1 MKFRYLLF
9 LFILMMQQV
18 VAHSQPLNAGQQRAK
33 GIMIGRF
40 SGKVKDDTSNEALEY
55 VSVQLWH
62 MKFDSISKQMKPA
75 LAGGMLT
82 DRMGEFY
89 IENLSL
95 NEQYTLKISSMGYIP
110 YEQKI
115 KFDIDLKSANDR
127 SKIAEKADKDLGN
140 IRLKQNTE
148 LLKEV
153 TIEAE
158 KSLYVMKVDRKVF
171 NVDKNAVSEGG
182 SAQDVM
188 KTIPA
193 VQVDIDGNVTLRNST
208 PQLFIDG
215 KPTTLTLD
223 QIPADEIQSVEIIT
237 NPSSKFDAGD
247 SNSGI
252 LNLVLKK
259 NRKPG
264 YNGSI
269 RAATGNLLKYMIG
282 GDLNV
287 KEGKLNFFLSGNLVK
302 RSIQSYTTTARTS
315 SEQRELQILQQ
326 SVTKQQNQFN
336 HGRIGIDYLVNN
348 RNTLTFAQTL
358 VQGKMKPSDFTVNDS
373 SQAASVFSYYTRSSN
388 SMNQFLNYGTQ
399 LSFKHLF
406 PKAGEEFTIDLNY
419 NSPTNSNNANYTTQ
433 SYFANGILNGPSVLQ
448 KTEGGGYNHYFVG
461 QFDFANPLT
470 ENSKFETGARM
481 SSRDFKN
488 ETNNYFYIDSL
499 ADYVLF
505 TNNSSKYKFTD
516 RVYAVYGTYSDHLSK
531 LLYQVGM
538 RFESSDYLGTI
549 INQNST
555 FHIQYPFSFFPSA
568 YLTYKLPKNQDLQ
581 LNYSRK
587 INRPNFFQLMPFAD
601 FTDPQNIN
609 IGNAG
614 LTPEFINTIDLDYQK
629 LTEKGSSFLAS
640 VYYKHIDNL
649 ITRYQY
655 RDIGANGIDS
665 VIFNSY
671 QNSSY
676 SQSYGLELTLRTS
689 PVKWWEI
696 TSNLNFYNAQINGSN
711 LANDLITEQLS
722 WFAKMNWNFTLPKNV
737 SIQLSGDYQSRTV
750 LPVGGSSAGNTLG
763 GIPGRG
769 PGGGGMGGGMRD
781 QQVSSSQGY
790 VNENYGM
797 DAAIKWDFIKNVAS
811 VSFNVSDVFK
821 TKRYNSYSE
830 TPYFTQE
837 YNRYRDRQ
845 NFRINLSYR
854 FGKMDASLF
863 KRKNAASELDPMQ

>member
-18 VAHSQPLNAGQQRAK
+18 VAHSQPLNAGQQRAN

-348 RNTLTFAQTL
+348 RNTLTIAQTL

-555 FHIQYPFSFFPSA
+555 FHIQYPFSFFLA
-568 YLTYKLPKNQDLQ
+568 LTSLINFL
-581 LNYSRK
+581 K
-587 INRPNFFQLMPFAD
+587 IK
-601 FTDPQNIN
+601 I
-609 IGNAG
+609 
-614 LTPEFINTIDLDYQK
+614 Y
-629 LTEKGSSFLAS
+629 
-640 VYYKHIDNL
+640 NL
-649 ITRYQY
+649 I
-655 RDIGANGIDS
+655 
-665 VIFNSY
+665 
-671 QNSSY
+671 
-676 SQSYGLELTLRTS
+676 
-689 PVKWWEI
+689 
-696 TSNLNFYNAQINGSN
+696 
-711 LANDLITEQLS
+711 
-722 WFAKMNWNFTLPKNV
+722 
-737 SIQLSGDYQSRTV
+737 
-750 LPVGGSSAGNTLG
+750 
-763 GIPGRG
+763 IP
-769 PGGGGMGGGMRD
+769 
-781 QQVSSSQGY
+781 
-790 VNENYGM
+790 E
-797 DAAIKWDFIKNVAS
+797 K
-811 VSFNVSDVFK
+811 
-821 TKRYNSYSE
+821 
-830 TPYFTQE
+830 
-837 YNRYRDRQ
+837 
-845 NFRINLSYR
+845 
-854 FGKMDASLF
+854 
-863 KRKNAASELDPMQ
+863 